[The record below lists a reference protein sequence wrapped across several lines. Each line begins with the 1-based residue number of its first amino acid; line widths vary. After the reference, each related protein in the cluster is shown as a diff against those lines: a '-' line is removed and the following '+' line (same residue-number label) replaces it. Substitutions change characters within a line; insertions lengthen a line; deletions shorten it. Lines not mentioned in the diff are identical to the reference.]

1 MTLIKSISGIRG
13 TIGGATSE
21 NLTPVD
27 IVKFATAYSHL
38 VIESTTSTRPK
49 VVVGRD
55 ARISGPMVQA
65 LFQQT
70 LIACGI
76 DVIDLGLSTTPTVE
90 FATVNEHAD
99 GGVVIT
105 ASHNPA
111 SDNGIKIFGSN
122 GQKIADEIEQEI
134 EQLIEN
140 KSRVKISK
148 EGSVVKDENGRN
160 DYITYLLSTIS
171 KPLNGITVVVDCAHG
186 SASTYAPEVLKR
198 AGSEVIVIGA
208 SPDGENINKGCGST
222 HLDLLAEKVLQSG
235 ADLGIA
241 HDGDADRALLIDGQG
256 KIVDGD
262 ALLALL
268 AISAKKKGELPGN
281 KIVATVMS
289 NLGFLNKMKDE
300 GITVEVSSV
309 GDRYVL
315 ELMLANQIYFGG
327 EQSGHVILR
336 KFATTGDGILTA
348 LHILE
353 LIANG
358 EAKAENLSEIFSSY
372 PQVLLNIPVA
382 DKEKVLTSAG
392 LKVATKSAESD
403 LGNNGRIL
411 IRASGTEQLI
421 RVMVEADTES
431 KANAIAK
438 KLADAVESASNA

>member
-1 MTLIKSISGIRG
+1 VALFGTDGIRG
-13 TIGGATSE
+13 SAGSADSVLNPNLVNAIGVATGIVFNAKAQILIGRDTRKSGLE
-21 NLTPVD
+21 IEQALIAGLTSVGVNVTLIGVIPTPGL
-27 IVKFATAYSHL
+27 AHL
-38 VIESTTSTRPK
+38 VITRK
-49 VVVGRD
+49 AD
-55 ARISGPMVQA
+55 AAIM
-65 LFQQT
+65 
-70 LIACGI
+70 
-76 DVIDLGLSTTPTVE
+76 
-90 FATVNEHAD
+90 
-99 GGVVIT
+99 IT

-122 GQKIADEIEQEI
+122 GQKIADEIEREI

-140 KSRVKISK
+140 KPKVKILQ
-148 EGSVVKDENGRN
+148 EGLVVKDENGRN

-198 AGSEVIVIGA
+198 AGADVIVIGA

-222 HLDLLAEKVLQSG
+222 HLDLLASKVLQSG

-241 HDGDADRALLIDGQG
+241 HDGDADRALLIDGRG
-256 KIVDGD
+256 KVVDGD

-315 ELMLANQIYFGG
+315 ELMLANEIYYGG

-358 EAKAENLSEIFSSY
+358 EAKSENLSEIFSLY

-438 KLADAVESASNA
+438 KLADAVESSLNA

>member
-1 MTLIKSISGIRG
+1 MALFGTDGIRG
-13 TIGGATSE
+13 SAGSADSLLNPNLVNAIGVSAGIIFKPQAQILIGRDTRKSGLEIEQALIAGLTSVGV
-21 NLTPVD
+21 NVTLIGVIPTPGL
-27 IVKFATAYSHL
+27 AHL
-38 VIESTTSTRPK
+38 VLTRK
-49 VVVGRD
+49 AD
-55 ARISGPMVQA
+55 AAIM
-65 LFQQT
+65 
-70 LIACGI
+70 
-76 DVIDLGLSTTPTVE
+76 
-90 FATVNEHAD
+90 
-99 GGVVIT
+99 IT

-122 GQKIADEIEQEI
+122 GQKIADEIERDI
-134 EQLIEN
+134 EQLIED
-140 KSRVKISK
+140 KSKATISQ

-160 DYITYLLSTIS
+160 DYITYLLSSIS

-198 AGSEVIVIGA
+198 AGAEVIVIGA
-208 SPDGENINKGCGST
+208 SPDGENINKDCGST
-222 HLDLLAEKVLQSG
+222 HLDLLAAKVLQSG

-241 HDGDADRALLIDGQG
+241 HDGDADRALLIDGRG
-256 KIVDGD
+256 KVVDGD

-300 GITVEVSSV
+300 GITVELASV

-315 ELMLANQIYFGG
+315 ELMLANEIYYGG
-327 EQSGHVILR
+327 EQSGHIILR

-372 PQVLLNIPVA
+372 PQVLLNIPVT

-431 KANAIAK
+431 KAHAIAK
-438 KLADAVESASNA
+438 KLADAVELSSNA

>member
-1 MTLIKSISGIRG
+1 MALFGTDGIRG
-13 TIGGATSE
+13 SAGSADSLLNPNLVNAIGVAAGIIFKPQAQILIGRDTRKSGLEIEQALIAGLTSVGV
-21 NLTPVD
+21 NVTLIGVIPTPGL
-27 IVKFATAYSHL
+27 AHL
-38 VIESTTSTRPK
+38 VLTRK
-49 VVVGRD
+49 AD
-55 ARISGPMVQA
+55 AAIM
-65 LFQQT
+65 
-70 LIACGI
+70 
-76 DVIDLGLSTTPTVE
+76 
-90 FATVNEHAD
+90 
-99 GGVVIT
+99 IT

-122 GQKIADEIEQEI
+122 GQKIADEIEREI
-134 EQLIEN
+134 EQLIED
-140 KSRVKISK
+140 KSTVKISQ

-198 AGSEVIVIGA
+198 AGAEVIVIGA
-208 SPDGENINKGCGST
+208 SPDGENINKDCGST
-222 HLDLLAEKVLQSG
+222 HLDLLAAKVLQSG

-241 HDGDADRALLIDGQG
+241 HDGDADRALLIDGRG

-300 GITVEVSSV
+300 GITVEVASV

-315 ELMLANQIYFGG
+315 EQMLANEIYYGG
-327 EQSGHVILR
+327 EQSGHIILR

-353 LIANG
+353 LITNG

-372 PQVLLNIPVA
+372 PQVLLNIPVT

-431 KANAIAK
+431 KAQAIAK
-438 KLADAVESASNA
+438 KLADAVESSSNA

>member
-1 MTLIKSISGIRG
+1 MALFGTDGIRG
-13 TIGGATSE
+13 SAGSADSLLNPNLVNAIGVATGIVFQEQAQILIGRDTRKSGLE
-21 NLTPVD
+21 IEQALIAGLTSVGVNVTLIGVIPTPGL
-27 IVKFATAYSHL
+27 AHL
-38 VIESTTSTRPK
+38 VLTRK
-49 VVVGRD
+49 AD
-55 ARISGPMVQA
+55 AAIM
-65 LFQQT
+65 
-70 LIACGI
+70 
-76 DVIDLGLSTTPTVE
+76 
-90 FATVNEHAD
+90 
-99 GGVVIT
+99 IT

-140 KSRVKISK
+140 KSQRKISK

-186 SASTYAPEVLKR
+186 SASTYAPEVLKS
-198 AGSEVIVIGA
+198 AGAEVIVIGA
-208 SPDGENINKGCGST
+208 SPDGENINKDCGST
-222 HLDLLAEKVLQSG
+222 HLDLLAAKVLQSG

-256 KIVDGD
+256 KVVDGD

-315 ELMLANQIYFGG
+315 ELMLANEIYFGG

-382 DKEKVLTSAG
+382 DKEKVLTSTG
-392 LKVATKSAESD
+392 LKGATKSAESD

>member
-1 MTLIKSISGIRG
+1 MALFGTDGIRG
-13 TIGGATSE
+13 SAGSADSLLSPNLVNAIGVATGIVFQEQAQILIGRDTRKSGLE
-21 NLTPVD
+21 IEQALIAGLTSVGVNVTLIGVIPTPGL
-27 IVKFATAYSHL
+27 AHL
-38 VIESTTSTRPK
+38 VLTRK
-49 VVVGRD
+49 AD
-55 ARISGPMVQA
+55 AAIM
-65 LFQQT
+65 
-70 LIACGI
+70 
-76 DVIDLGLSTTPTVE
+76 
-90 FATVNEHAD
+90 
-99 GGVVIT
+99 IT

-140 KSRVKISK
+140 KSQRKISK

-198 AGSEVIVIGA
+198 AGAEVIVIGA

-222 HLDLLAEKVLQSG
+222 HLDLLAAKVLQSG

-268 AISAKKKGELPGN
+268 AISAKKKGVLPGN
-281 KIVATVMS
+281 KLVATVMS

-315 ELMLANQIYFGG
+315 ELMLANEIYFGG

-382 DKEKVLTSAG
+382 DKEKVLTSTG

-438 KLADAVESASNA
+438 KLAEAVESASNA

>member
-1 MTLIKSISGIRG
+1 M
-13 TIGGATSE
+13 
-21 NLTPVD
+21 
-27 IVKFATAYSHL
+27 
-38 VIESTTSTRPK
+38 
-49 VVVGRD
+49 
-55 ARISGPMVQA
+55 
-65 LFQQT
+65 
-70 LIACGI
+70 
-76 DVIDLGLSTTPTVE
+76 
-90 FATVNEHAD
+90 
-99 GGVVIT
+99 IT

-122 GQKIADEIEQEI
+122 GQKIADEIERDI
-134 EQLIEN
+134 EQLIED
-140 KSRVKISK
+140 KSKAKISQ

-160 DYITYLLSTIS
+160 DYITYLLSSIS

-198 AGSEVIVIGA
+198 AGAEVIVIGA
-208 SPDGENINKGCGST
+208 SPDGENINKDCGST
-222 HLDLLAEKVLQSG
+222 HLDLLAAKVLQSG

-241 HDGDADRALLIDGQG
+241 HDGDADRALLIDGRG
-256 KIVDGD
+256 KVVDGD

-300 GITVEVSSV
+300 GITVEVASV

-315 ELMLANQIYFGG
+315 ELMLANEIYYGG
-327 EQSGHVILR
+327 EQSGHIILR

-358 EAKAENLSEIFSSY
+358 EAKSENLSEIFSSY
-372 PQVLLNIPVA
+372 PQVLLNIPVT

-392 LKVATKSAESD
+392 LKVATQSAESD
-403 LGNNGRIL
+403 LGINGRIL

-431 KANAIAK
+431 KAHAIAK
-438 KLADAVESASNA
+438 KLADAVESSSNA

>member
-1 MTLIKSISGIRG
+1 MALFGTDGIRG
-13 TIGGATSE
+13 SAGSAESLLNPNLVNAIGVATGIVFQEQAQILIGRDTRKSGLE
-21 NLTPVD
+21 IEQALIAGLTSVGVNVTLIGVIPTPGL
-27 IVKFATAYSHL
+27 AHL
-38 VIESTTSTRPK
+38 VLTRK
-49 VVVGRD
+49 AD
-55 ARISGPMVQA
+55 AAIM
-65 LFQQT
+65 
-70 LIACGI
+70 
-76 DVIDLGLSTTPTVE
+76 
-90 FATVNEHAD
+90 
-99 GGVVIT
+99 IT

-140 KSRVKISK
+140 KSQRKISK

-198 AGSEVIVIGA
+198 AGAEVIVIGA

-222 HLDLLAEKVLQSG
+222 HLDLLAAKVLQSG

-315 ELMLANQIYFGG
+315 ELMLANEIYFGG

-382 DKEKVLTSAG
+382 DKEKVLTSTG
-392 LKVATKSAESD
+392 LKGATKSAESD

>member
-1 MTLIKSISGIRG
+1 MALFGTDGIRG
-13 TIGGATSE
+13 SAGSADSLLNPNLVNAIGVATGIVFQEQAQILIGRDTRKSGLE
-21 NLTPVD
+21 IEQALIAGLTSVGVNVTLIGVIPTPGL
-27 IVKFATAYSHL
+27 AHL
-38 VIESTTSTRPK
+38 VLTRK
-49 VVVGRD
+49 AD
-55 ARISGPMVQA
+55 AAIM
-65 LFQQT
+65 
-70 LIACGI
+70 
-76 DVIDLGLSTTPTVE
+76 
-90 FATVNEHAD
+90 
-99 GGVVIT
+99 IT

-134 EQLIEN
+134 EQLIGN
-140 KSRVKISK
+140 KSQIKISK

-198 AGSEVIVIGA
+198 AGAEVIVIGA

-222 HLDLLAEKVLQSG
+222 HLDLLAAKVLQSG

-268 AISAKKKGELPGN
+268 AISAKKKSELPGN

-315 ELMLANQIYFGG
+315 ELMLANEIYFGG

-382 DKEKVLTSAG
+382 DKEKVLTSTG

-438 KLADAVESASNA
+438 KLAEAVESASNA

>member
-1 MTLIKSISGIRG
+1 MALFGTDGIRG
-13 TIGGATSE
+13 SAGSADSLLNPNLVNEIGVATGIVFQEQAQILIGRDTRKSGLE
-21 NLTPVD
+21 IEQALIAGLTSVGVNVTLIGVIPTPGL
-27 IVKFATAYSHL
+27 AHL
-38 VIESTTSTRPK
+38 VLTRK
-49 VVVGRD
+49 AD
-55 ARISGPMVQA
+55 AAIM
-65 LFQQT
+65 
-70 LIACGI
+70 
-76 DVIDLGLSTTPTVE
+76 
-90 FATVNEHAD
+90 
-99 GGVVIT
+99 IT

-140 KSRVKISK
+140 KSQIKISK

-186 SASTYAPEVLKR
+186 SASTYAPEILKR
-198 AGSEVIVIGA
+198 AGAEVIVIGA

-222 HLDLLAEKVLQSG
+222 HLDLLAAKVLQSG

-300 GITVEVSSV
+300 GITVEVASV

-315 ELMLANQIYFGG
+315 ELMLANEIYFGG

-382 DKEKVLTSAG
+382 DKEKVLTSTG

>member
-1 MTLIKSISGIRG
+1 MALFGTDGIRG
-13 TIGGATSE
+13 SAGSADSLLNPNLVNEIGVATGIVFQEQAQILIGRDTRKSGLE
-21 NLTPVD
+21 IEQALIAGLTSVGVNVTLIGVIPTPGL
-27 IVKFATAYSHL
+27 AHL
-38 VIESTTSTRPK
+38 VLTRK
-49 VVVGRD
+49 AD
-55 ARISGPMVQA
+55 AAIM
-65 LFQQT
+65 
-70 LIACGI
+70 
-76 DVIDLGLSTTPTVE
+76 
-90 FATVNEHAD
+90 
-99 GGVVIT
+99 IT

-140 KSRVKISK
+140 KSQIKISK

-198 AGSEVIVIGA
+198 AGAEVIIIGA

-222 HLDLLAEKVLQSG
+222 HLDLLAAKVLQSG

-315 ELMLANQIYFGG
+315 ELMLANEIYFGG

>member
-1 MTLIKSISGIRG
+1 VALFGTDGIRG
-13 TIGGATSE
+13 SAGSADSLLNPNLVNEIGVATGIVFQEQAQILIGRDTRKSGLE
-21 NLTPVD
+21 IEQALIAGLTSVGVNVTLIGVIPTPGL
-27 IVKFATAYSHL
+27 AHL
-38 VIESTTSTRPK
+38 VLTRK
-49 VVVGRD
+49 AD
-55 ARISGPMVQA
+55 AAIM
-65 LFQQT
+65 
-70 LIACGI
+70 
-76 DVIDLGLSTTPTVE
+76 
-90 FATVNEHAD
+90 
-99 GGVVIT
+99 IT

-140 KSRVKISK
+140 KSQIKISK

-198 AGSEVIVIGA
+198 AGAEVIVIGA

-222 HLDLLAEKVLQSG
+222 HLDLLAAKVLQSG

-315 ELMLANQIYFGG
+315 ELMLANEIYFGG

-392 LKVATKSAESD
+392 LKVATKTAESD

-438 KLADAVESASNA
+438 KLADAVESSSNA

>member
-1 MTLIKSISGIRG
+1 MALFGTDGIRG
-13 TIGGATSE
+13 SAGSADSLLNPNLVNAIGVATGIVFQEQAQILIGRDTRKSGLE
-21 NLTPVD
+21 IEQALIAGLTSVGVNVTLIGVIPTPGL
-27 IVKFATAYSHL
+27 AHL
-38 VIESTTSTRPK
+38 VLTRK
-49 VVVGRD
+49 AD
-55 ARISGPMVQA
+55 AAIM
-65 LFQQT
+65 
-70 LIACGI
+70 
-76 DVIDLGLSTTPTVE
+76 
-90 FATVNEHAD
+90 
-99 GGVVIT
+99 IT

-140 KSRVKISK
+140 KAQIKISK

-198 AGSEVIVIGA
+198 AGAEVIVIGA

-222 HLDLLAEKVLQSG
+222 HLDLLAAKVLQSG

-315 ELMLANQIYFGG
+315 ELMLANEIYFGG

-382 DKEKVLTSAG
+382 DKEKVLTSTG
-392 LKVATKSAESD
+392 LKGATKSAESD

>member
-1 MTLIKSISGIRG
+1 MALFGTDGIRG
-13 TIGGATSE
+13 SAGSADSLLNPNLVNEIGVATGIVFQEQAQILIGRDTRKSGLE
-21 NLTPVD
+21 IEQALIAGLTSVGVNVTLIGVIPTPGL
-27 IVKFATAYSHL
+27 AHL
-38 VIESTTSTRPK
+38 VLTRK
-49 VVVGRD
+49 AD
-55 ARISGPMVQA
+55 AAIM
-65 LFQQT
+65 
-70 LIACGI
+70 
-76 DVIDLGLSTTPTVE
+76 
-90 FATVNEHAD
+90 
-99 GGVVIT
+99 IT

-198 AGSEVIVIGA
+198 AGAEVIVIGA

-222 HLDLLAEKVLQSG
+222 HLDLLAAKVLQSG

-268 AISAKKKGELPGN
+268 AISAKKKGVLPGN

-289 NLGFLNKMKDE
+289 NLGFLNKMKNE

-315 ELMLANQIYFGG
+315 ELMLANEIYFGG

>member
-1 MTLIKSISGIRG
+1 MALFGTDGIRG
-13 TIGGATSE
+13 SAGSADSLLNPNLVNAIGVATGIVFQEQAQILIGRDTRKSGLE
-21 NLTPVD
+21 IEQALIAGLTSVGVNVTLIGVIPTPGL
-27 IVKFATAYSHL
+27 AHL
-38 VIESTTSTRPK
+38 VLTRK
-49 VVVGRD
+49 AD
-55 ARISGPMVQA
+55 AAIM
-65 LFQQT
+65 
-70 LIACGI
+70 
-76 DVIDLGLSTTPTVE
+76 
-90 FATVNEHAD
+90 
-99 GGVVIT
+99 IT

-140 KSRVKISK
+140 KSQRKISK

-198 AGSEVIVIGA
+198 AGAEVIVIGA

-222 HLDLLAEKVLQSG
+222 HLDLLAAKVLQSG

-315 ELMLANQIYFGG
+315 ELMLANEIYFGG

-358 EAKAENLSEIFSSY
+358 EAKAKNLSEIFSSY

-382 DKEKVLTSAG
+382 DKEKVLTSTG
-392 LKVATKSAESD
+392 LKGATKSAESD

>member
-1 MTLIKSISGIRG
+1 VALFGTDGIRG
-13 TIGGATSE
+13 SAGSADSLLNPNLVNEIGVATGIVFQEQAQILIGRDTRKSGLE
-21 NLTPVD
+21 IEQALIAGLTSVGVNVTLIGVIPTPGL
-27 IVKFATAYSHL
+27 AHL
-38 VIESTTSTRPK
+38 VLTRK
-49 VVVGRD
+49 AD
-55 ARISGPMVQA
+55 AAIM
-65 LFQQT
+65 
-70 LIACGI
+70 
-76 DVIDLGLSTTPTVE
+76 
-90 FATVNEHAD
+90 
-99 GGVVIT
+99 IT

-140 KSRVKISK
+140 KSQIKISK

-198 AGSEVIVIGA
+198 AGAEVIVIGA

-222 HLDLLAEKVLQSG
+222 HLDLLAAKVLQSG

-300 GITVEVSSV
+300 GITVEVASV

-315 ELMLANQIYFGG
+315 ELMLANEIYFGG

-372 PQVLLNIPVA
+372 PQVLVNIPVV

>member
-1 MTLIKSISGIRG
+1 MALFGTDGIRG
-13 TIGGATSE
+13 SAGSVDSLLNPKLVRAIGVAAGIVFKPQAQILIGKDTRKSGLEIEQALIAGLTSVGV
-21 NLTPVD
+21 NVTLIGVIPTPGL
-27 IVKFATAYSHL
+27 AHL
-38 VIESTTSTRPK
+38 VLTRK
-49 VVVGRD
+49 AD
-55 ARISGPMVQA
+55 AAIM
-65 LFQQT
+65 
-70 LIACGI
+70 
-76 DVIDLGLSTTPTVE
+76 
-90 FATVNEHAD
+90 
-99 GGVVIT
+99 IT

-122 GQKIADEIEQEI
+122 GQKIADEIEREI
-134 EQLIEN
+134 EQLIED
-140 KSRVKISK
+140 KSKAKISQ

-198 AGSEVIVIGA
+198 AGAEVIVIGA
-208 SPDGENINKGCGST
+208 SPDGENINKDCGST
-222 HLDLLAEKVLQSG
+222 HLDLLAAKVLQSG

-241 HDGDADRALLIDGQG
+241 HDGDADRALLIDGRG

-300 GITVEVSSV
+300 GITVEVASV

-315 ELMLANQIYFGG
+315 ELMLANEIYYGG
-327 EQSGHVILR
+327 EQSGHIILR

-353 LIANG
+353 LITNG
-358 EAKAENLSEIFSSY
+358 EAKAENLSEIFPSY
-372 PQVLLNIPVA
+372 PQVLLNIPVT

-392 LKVATKSAESD
+392 MKVASESAESD

-431 KANAIAK
+431 KAQAIAK
-438 KLADAVESASNA
+438 KLADAVESSSNA

>member
-1 MTLIKSISGIRG
+1 VALFGTDGIRG
-13 TIGGATSE
+13 SAGSADSLLNPNLVNAIGVATGIVFQEQAQILIGRDTRKSGLE
-21 NLTPVD
+21 IEQALIAGLTSVGVNVTLIGVIPTPGL
-27 IVKFATAYSHL
+27 AHL
-38 VIESTTSTRPK
+38 VLTRK
-49 VVVGRD
+49 AD
-55 ARISGPMVQA
+55 AAIM
-65 LFQQT
+65 
-70 LIACGI
+70 
-76 DVIDLGLSTTPTVE
+76 
-90 FATVNEHAD
+90 
-99 GGVVIT
+99 IT

-140 KSRVKISK
+140 KSQRKISK

-198 AGSEVIVIGA
+198 AGAEVIVIGA

-222 HLDLLAEKVLQSG
+222 HLDLLAAKVLQSG

-315 ELMLANQIYFGG
+315 ELMLANEIYFGG

-358 EAKAENLSEIFSSY
+358 EAKAKNLSEIFSSY

-382 DKEKVLTSAG
+382 DKEKVLTSTG
-392 LKVATKSAESD
+392 LKGATKSAESD

>member
-1 MTLIKSISGIRG
+1 MALFGTDGIRG
-13 TIGGATSE
+13 SAGSADSLLNPNLVNEIGVATGIVFQEQAQILIGRDTRKSGLE
-21 NLTPVD
+21 IEQALIAGLTSVGVNVTLIGVIPTPGL
-27 IVKFATAYSHL
+27 AHL
-38 VIESTTSTRPK
+38 VLTRK
-49 VVVGRD
+49 AD
-55 ARISGPMVQA
+55 AAIM
-65 LFQQT
+65 
-70 LIACGI
+70 
-76 DVIDLGLSTTPTVE
+76 
-90 FATVNEHAD
+90 
-99 GGVVIT
+99 IT

-140 KSRVKISK
+140 KSQIKISK

-186 SASTYAPEVLKR
+186 SASKYAPEVLKR
-198 AGSEVIVIGA
+198 AGAEVIVIGA

-222 HLDLLAEKVLQSG
+222 HLDLLAAKVLQSG

-300 GITVEVSSV
+300 GITVEVASV

-315 ELMLANQIYFGG
+315 ELMLANEIYFGG

>member
-1 MTLIKSISGIRG
+1 MALFGTDGIRG
-13 TIGGATSE
+13 SAGSADSLLNPNLVNAIGVATGIVFQEQAQILIGRDTRKSGLE
-21 NLTPVD
+21 IEQALIAGLTSVGVNVTLIGVIPTPGL
-27 IVKFATAYSHL
+27 AHL
-38 VIESTTSTRPK
+38 VLTRK
-49 VVVGRD
+49 AD
-55 ARISGPMVQA
+55 AAIM
-65 LFQQT
+65 
-70 LIACGI
+70 
-76 DVIDLGLSTTPTVE
+76 
-90 FATVNEHAD
+90 
-99 GGVVIT
+99 IT

-140 KSRVKISK
+140 KAQIKISK

-186 SASTYAPEVLKR
+186 SASTYAPEVLKS
-198 AGSEVIVIGA
+198 AGAEVIVIGA

-222 HLDLLAEKVLQSG
+222 HLDLLAARVLQSG

-268 AISAKKKGELPGN
+268 AISAKKKSELPGN

-315 ELMLANQIYFGG
+315 ELMLANEIYFGG

-382 DKEKVLTSAG
+382 DKEKVLTSTG
-392 LKVATKSAESD
+392 LKGATKSAESD

>member
-1 MTLIKSISGIRG
+1 VALFGTDGIRG
-13 TIGGATSE
+13 SAGSADSLLNPNLVNAIGVATGIVFQEQAQILIGRDTRKSGLE
-21 NLTPVD
+21 IEQALIAGLTSVGVNVTLIGVIPTPGL
-27 IVKFATAYSHL
+27 AHL
-38 VIESTTSTRPK
+38 VLTRK
-49 VVVGRD
+49 AD
-55 ARISGPMVQA
+55 AAIM
-65 LFQQT
+65 
-70 LIACGI
+70 
-76 DVIDLGLSTTPTVE
+76 
-90 FATVNEHAD
+90 
-99 GGVVIT
+99 IT

-140 KSRVKISK
+140 KAQIKISK

-186 SASTYAPEVLKR
+186 SASTYAPEVLKS
-198 AGSEVIVIGA
+198 AGAEVIVIGA
-208 SPDGENINKGCGST
+208 SPDGENINKGSGST
-222 HLDLLAEKVLQSG
+222 HLDLLAARVLQSG

-315 ELMLANQIYFGG
+315 ELMLANEIYFGG

-382 DKEKVLTSAG
+382 DKEKVLTSTG
-392 LKVATKSAESD
+392 LKGATKSAESD

>member
-1 MTLIKSISGIRG
+1 MALFGTDGIRG
-13 TIGGATSE
+13 SAGSADSLLNPNLVNAIGVATGIVFQEQSQILIGRDTRKSGLE
-21 NLTPVD
+21 IEQALIAGLTSVGVNVTLIGVIPTPGL
-27 IVKFATAYSHL
+27 AHL
-38 VIESTTSTRPK
+38 VLTRK
-49 VVVGRD
+49 AD
-55 ARISGPMVQA
+55 AAIM
-65 LFQQT
+65 
-70 LIACGI
+70 
-76 DVIDLGLSTTPTVE
+76 
-90 FATVNEHAD
+90 
-99 GGVVIT
+99 IT

-140 KSRVKISK
+140 RSQIKISK

-198 AGSEVIVIGA
+198 AGAEVIVVGA

-222 HLDLLAEKVLQSG
+222 HLDLLAAKVLQSG

-300 GITVEVSSV
+300 GITVEVASV

-315 ELMLANQIYFGG
+315 ELMLANEIYFGG

-372 PQVLLNIPVA
+372 PQVLVNIPVV

>member
-1 MTLIKSISGIRG
+1 MALFGTDGIRG
-13 TIGGATSE
+13 SAGSADSLLNPNLVNAIGVATGIVFQEQAQILIGRDTRKSGLE
-21 NLTPVD
+21 IEQALIAGLTSVGVNVTLIGVIPTPGL
-27 IVKFATAYSHL
+27 AHL
-38 VIESTTSTRPK
+38 VLTRK
-49 VVVGRD
+49 AD
-55 ARISGPMVQA
+55 AAIM
-65 LFQQT
+65 
-70 LIACGI
+70 
-76 DVIDLGLSTTPTVE
+76 
-90 FATVNEHAD
+90 
-99 GGVVIT
+99 IT

-140 KSRVKISK
+140 KSQRKISK

-186 SASTYAPEVLKR
+186 SASTYAPEVLKS
-198 AGSEVIVIGA
+198 AGAEVIVIGA

-222 HLDLLAEKVLQSG
+222 HLDLLAARVLQSG

-315 ELMLANQIYFGG
+315 ELMLAHEIYFGG

-382 DKEKVLTSAG
+382 DKEKVLTSTG
-392 LKVATKSAESD
+392 LKGATKSAESD

>member
-1 MTLIKSISGIRG
+1 MALFGTDGIRG
-13 TIGGATSE
+13 SAGSADSLLNPNLVNAIGVAAGIVFKPQAQILIGRDTRKSGLEIEQALIAGLTSVGV
-21 NLTPVD
+21 NVTLIGVIPTPGL
-27 IVKFATAYSHL
+27 AHL
-38 VIESTTSTRPK
+38 VLTRK
-49 VVVGRD
+49 AD
-55 ARISGPMVQA
+55 AAIM
-65 LFQQT
+65 
-70 LIACGI
+70 
-76 DVIDLGLSTTPTVE
+76 
-90 FATVNEHAD
+90 
-99 GGVVIT
+99 IT

-122 GQKIADEIEQEI
+122 GQKIADEIEREI
-134 EQLIEN
+134 EQLIED
-140 KSRVKISK
+140 KSTVKISQ

-198 AGSEVIVIGA
+198 AGAEVIVIGA
-208 SPDGENINKGCGST
+208 SPDGENINKDCGST
-222 HLDLLAEKVLQSG
+222 HLDLLAAKVLQSG

-241 HDGDADRALLIDGQG
+241 HDGDADRALLIDGRG

-300 GITVEVSSV
+300 GITVEVASV

-315 ELMLANQIYFGG
+315 ELMLANEIYYGG
-327 EQSGHVILR
+327 EQSGHIILR

-353 LIANG
+353 LITNG

-372 PQVLLNIPVA
+372 PQVLLNIPVT

-431 KANAIAK
+431 KAQAIAK
-438 KLADAVESASNA
+438 KLADAVESSSNA